1 MQDSTSNQ
9 HHTRDDAAP
18 REGLDDR
25 IVQPEGSATET
36 WYQSL
41 CLGDPRYD
49 MNQQGAVA
57 QDSPATADQ
66 RQYYAADNA
75 REPNAGAGYLTAP
88 GELLQDRFSI
98 PPAHRQSGGQH
109 AQTSYPAQYSQPYY
123 QPLEYQHG
131 LSNNLFEQQRFYQP
145 TESVVQTADHNLVL
159 QQQQHQAAPTNF
171 RNSSRI
177 RKMKRRSGRSI
188 PPPLSDPR
196 WNIWTLG
203 NLNIRHTNGGVTV
216 KHLQQVLYDMD
227 GNKRT
232 KYDYRGLMKLIVDRR
247 ISAKRMAPTGWNPE
261 QGWWVHFD
269 L

>member
-9 HHTRDDAAP
+9 HRTRANAAASK
-18 REGLDDR
+18 GLDER
-25 IVQPEGSATET
+25 IVQPAVEP

-49 MNQQGAVA
+49 TNQQ
-57 QDSPATADQ
+57 PAAADHS
-66 RQYYAADNA
+66 QYYTADNA
-75 REPNAGAGYLTAP
+75 RSPDAGTTGP
-88 GELLQDRFSI
+88 GGLFEDSSKV
-98 PPAHRQSGGQH
+98 PPAHRQSGE
-109 AQTSYPAQYSQPYY
+109 QTSHPAQYSQPYY
-123 QPLEYQHG
+123 QPLG
-131 LSNNLFEQQRFYQP
+131 NNLFEQQRFYQP
-145 TESVVQTADHNLVL
+145 AESAPALR
-159 QQQQHQAAPTNF
+159 QAAPPH
-171 RNSSRI
+171 SSRV
-177 RKMKRRSGRSI
+177 RKTKRRSGRSI
-188 PPPLSDPR
+188 PPSLSDPR

-232 KYDYRGLMKLIVDRR
+232 KYDYQGLMKLIVDRR
-247 ISAKRMAPTGWNPE
+247 TSAKRMAPKGWSPE